1 MTAMSQSYNTGPV
14 RLARDELG
22 TVRIAQLAKEMG
34 IETPLR
40 TDKTIPLGTSEV
52 TVLDQATAFAV
63 MPAGGMQSRRHG
75 ITQVVGYGSEVLYD
89 FQRDEPAPQRV
100 LSQQATS
107 SMNRILTNIP
117 YHGTAR
123 RAAIDGVLTGGKTGT
138 SQSYRDAWF
147 VGFTGNYTT
156 AVWFGNDDYTPMNN
170 MTGGTLPAMTFKRS
184 EERRVG
190 KECVS
195 TCRSRW

>member
-1 MTAMSQSYNTGPV
+1 MTAMSQSYNTVPV
-14 RLARDELG
+14 RLARDEIG

-52 TVLDQATAFAV
+52 TVLDQATAYAV
-63 MPAGGMQSRRHG
+63 MPAGGMQSRRPG
-75 ITQVVGYGSEVLYD
+75 ISQVVGYGGEVLYD
-89 FQRDEPAPQRV
+89 FQHDEPAPQRV
-100 LSQQATS
+100 LSEQAMS

-117 YHGTAR
+117 YNGTAR

-156 AVWFGNDDYTPMNN
+156 AVWFGNDEYTPMNN
-170 MTGGTLPAMTFKRS
+170 MTGG
-184 EERRVG
+184 E
-190 KECVS
+190 
-195 TCRSRW
+195 